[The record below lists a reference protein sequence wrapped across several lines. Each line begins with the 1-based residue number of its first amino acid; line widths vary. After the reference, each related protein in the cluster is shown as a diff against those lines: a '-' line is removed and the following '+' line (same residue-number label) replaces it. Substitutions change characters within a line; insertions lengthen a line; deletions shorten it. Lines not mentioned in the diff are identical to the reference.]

1 MKQRQ
6 KVTAVIVGIILVS
19 LSIYGICQI
28 HHRQKITLEFGMF
41 TGSNW
46 DVAQANGFTIIDKA
60 IAKFEQTHPGV
71 TVHYYSG
78 IRKDDYSEWFS
89 RKLLAGEEPDIFMVL
104 SAALTVTALSE
115 NDRIPLWF
123 SIVNSL

>member
-1 MKQRQ
+1 M
-6 KVTAVIVGIILVS
+6 TLVAAG
-19 LSIYGICQI
+19 LLTGMAIYGICQLQN
-28 HHRQKITLEFGMF
+28 RQNHITLEFGMF

-78 IRKDDYSEWFS
+78 IRKDDYSEIG
-89 RKLLAGEEPDIFMVL
+89 RAHV
-104 SAALTVTALSE
+104 
-115 NDRIPLWF
+115 
-123 SIVNSL
+123 

>member
-1 MKQRQ
+1 MKKR
-6 KVTAVIVGIILVS
+6 KWIVPTAVILVLIAAVGIIVKAKQEKE
-19 LSIYGICQI
+19 IV
-28 HHRQKITLEFGMF
+28 LEFGMF